1 MNGDNTTAALRRL
14 ARRMAAETIG
24 DWTDRRLVEHFLT
37 GRNEVVFEI
46 LVRRHG
52 PMVYRV
58 CWRVLQQAEDAE
70 DAFQAT
76 FLVLA
81 RNLAAV
87 RDRDSLA
94 SWLHGVAHRIALKA
108 RSLGAT
114 RKRHEALTPI
124 AATVP
129 PDDLTWK
136 ELRAVLD
143 AELARLPEKWRLPLV
158 LCYLEG
164 RTQDE
169 AAAELGYSGN
179 TLRRRL
185 EAARAALG
193 RRLSRRGF
201 GAAALAAVL
210 VADCTS
216 RGTASPATTSA
227 TIETMTRLATG
238 RTPTSAVPP
247 KVAALAEGVNA
258 MSLNKFKAAA
268 AVLLVVGAL
277 GTLGAAFQPLQ
288 ARVEPPPAGTRAEP
302 PQDAKPTPAPDV
314 KPKTDMEKLQGF
326 WKVIETRVDGETYPT
341 PEGVDGRL
349 VIEGDDFGLGFSSKS
364 TSGPSSGSV
373 LSATFKLNT
382 TTSPRNIDLFTS
394 KDQAH
399 LLSLGIYKLD
409 GDDLM
414 ICLPHS
420 VKHRERRPTEF
431 TAEKGSDRQLYKLR
445 RVEAKPKTDT
455 EKLQGTWE
463 VLETRVNGETYPT
476 HEVTDHRLVI
486 EGDKFRLTSM
496 PKEPPKLGL
505 YGGMIFIAT
514 FKLNT
519 TKSPRNIDL
528 EMSKDPEAH
537 EVCLGIY
544 KLDGDDL
551 VICLPYL
558 KPCERRPT
566 EFKAEKGSD
575 QQLYKLRRAKPKKK

>member
-1 MNGDNTTAALRRL
+1 
-14 ARRMAAETIG
+14 MAAQTIG
-24 DWTDRRLVEHFLT
+24 DRTDRQLVEHFLAERDGT
-37 GRNEVVFEI
+37 VFEV

-58 CWRVLQQAEDAE
+58 CWRVLQQTEDAE

-114 RKRHEALTPI
+114 RKQHEARAPVPS
-124 AATVP
+124 AVP

-169 AAAELGYSGN
+169 AAAELGYSAN

-185 EAARAALG
+185 EDARAALG

-201 GAAALAAVL
+201 GSAALAAVL
-210 VADCTS
+210 VSDCAS

-227 TIETMTRLATG
+227 TIETMTLVTTG
-238 RTPTSAVPP
+238 RTPASAVPP
-247 KVAALAEGVNA
+247 KVAALAEGVTA
-258 MSLNKFKAAA
+258 TSLNKFKAA

-288 ARVEPPPAGTRAEP
+288 ARVKPPPAGTRADP
-302 PQDAKPTPAPDV
+302 PQVAKPTPAPDV
-314 KPKTDMEKLQGF
+314 Q
-326 WKVIETRVDGETYPT
+326 
-341 PEGVDGRL
+341 
-349 VIEGDDFGLGFSSKS
+349 
-364 TSGPSSGSV
+364 
-373 LSATFKLNT
+373 
-382 TTSPRNIDLFTS
+382 PR
-394 KDQAH
+394 
-399 LLSLGIYKLD
+399 
-409 GDDLM
+409 
-414 ICLPHS
+414 
-420 VKHRERRPTEF
+420 
-431 TAEKGSDRQLYKLR
+431 
-445 RVEAKPKTDT
+445 TDT

-463 VLETRVNGETYPT
+463 VIETRVNGETYPT
-476 HEVTDHRLVI
+476 HDSTDHLLVI
-486 EGDKFRLTSM
+486 ESDKFRRTCM
-496 PKEPPKLGL
+496 PKESARPKLGV
-505 YGGMIFIAT
+505 YGGTIFLAT

-519 TKSPRNIDL
+519 KTSPRNIDL

-551 VICLPYL
+551 MICLPYL

-575 QQLYKLRRAKPKKK
+575 QQLYKLRRAKPEKK

>member
-1 MNGDNTTAALRRL
+1 MNGDNATAALRRL

-24 DWTDRRLVEHFLT
+24 DRTDRQLVEHFLAE
-37 GRNEVVFEI
+37 RNEAVFEV

-94 SWLHGVAHRIALKA
+94 SWLHGVARRVALKA

-114 RKRHEALTPI
+114 RRRHEARAP
-124 AATVP
+124 VP
-129 PDDLTWK
+129 SAVPADDLTWK
-136 ELRAVLD
+136 ELRAALD

-185 EAARAALG
+185 EDARAALG

-201 GAAALAAVL
+201 GSAALAAVL
-210 VADCTS
+210 VSDCVS
-216 RGTASPATTSA
+216 RGIASPAVTSA
-227 TIETMTRLATG
+227 TIDAVTRLATG
-238 RTPTSAVPP
+238 RATLSAVPP
-247 KVAALAEGVNA
+247 DVAILTEGVMNA
-258 MSLNKFKAAA
+258 MPLNKFKAAV
-268 AVLLVVGAL
+268 AVLLAVGVL
-277 GTLGAAFQPLQ
+277 GTLGSAFHNLQ
-288 ARVEPPPAGTRAEP
+288 ARVEQPPTGARAEP
-302 PQDAKPTPAPDV
+302 PKDAKPAPA
-314 KPKTDMEKLQGF
+314 
-326 WKVIETRVDGETYPT
+326 
-341 PEGVDGRL
+341 
-349 VIEGDDFGLGFSSKS
+349 
-364 TSGPSSGSV
+364 GP
-373 LSATFKLNT
+373 
-382 TTSPRNIDLFTS
+382 
-394 KDQAH
+394 
-399 LLSLGIYKLD
+399 
-409 GDDLM
+409 
-414 ICLPHS
+414 
-420 VKHRERRPTEF
+420 
-431 TAEKGSDRQLYKLR
+431 
-445 RVEAKPKTDT
+445 AKPETDT

-463 VLETRVNGETYPT
+463 VIETRVDGETRSVP
-476 HEVTDHRLVI
+476 ESVDGRLVI
-486 EGDKFRLTSM
+486 KGDDFRLVFLTKQS
-496 PKEPPKLGL
+496 ELQRFNS
-505 YGGMIFIAT
+505 GGGTLLFAT

-528 EMSKDPEAH
+528 VISNDPESH

-544 KLDGDDL
+544 KLDGNDL
-551 VICLPYL
+551 MICLPYL

-575 QQLYKLRRAKPKKK
+575 QQLYKLRRAKPEEK